1 MNWVKVTEIGNIP
14 LREGRCVKLGNH
26 EVAIFRLPDKVL
38 AVDNRCPHNLGPL
51 CDGITSGT
59 SVTCPLH
66 GWKIDLESGAVKKP
80 DVPLRVRTYPVRLVD
95 GIIEVELQSL
105 LSAPAELPLKA
116 ACEGRA
122 A

>member
-1 MNWVKVTEIGNIP
+1 MKWVKVTNLENIP

-26 EVAIFRLPDKVL
+26 EVAIFHLPDKVL

-95 GIIEVELQSL
+95 GIVELNLEAALES
-105 LSAPAELPLKA
+105 
-116 ACEGRA
+116 ACEGKA